1 MSVRPVD
8 APGVRTACRCRA
20 LPEGIHLVKIAKA
33 AAGVVG
39 IGLALGAVSPA
50 FAAPQPSAGGET
62 QLPDSVTATAQDLQ
76 ETLGGLDLDEKTGEL
91 KADNPTA
98 PTAVVDEAAQGAV
111 SMLGGLPAG
120 APTG

>member
-1 MSVRPVD
+1 MR
-8 APGVRTACRCRA
+8 
-20 LPEGIHLVKIAKA
+20 IAKA

-50 FAAPQPSAGGET
+50 FAAPQDLQNSKD
-62 QLPDSVTATAQDLQ
+62 LQDLQ
-76 ETLGGLDLDEKTGEL
+76 EALGGLDLDEKTGEL

-98 PTAVVDEAAQGAV
+98 PTAVVDDAAQGAV

>member
-1 MSVRPVD
+1 MR
-8 APGVRTACRCRA
+8 
-20 LPEGIHLVKIAKA
+20 IAKAAA

-50 FAAPQPSAGGET
+50 FAAPQPPAGGAA
-62 QLPDSVTATAQDLQ
+62 LPLDSVTATTQDLPDPQDLQDLQ

-98 PTAVVDEAAQGAV
+98 PTAVVDDAAQGAV
-111 SMLGGLPAG
+111 SMLGGLSAG